1 MECLADTIAII
12 RYFSELEP
20 LGRKAKEVLEG
31 ADKGENVIWISI
43 ISVVEIMY
51 LAEKNRIPLD
61 LEELMEVLEKTNNYI
76 VVDLDLE
83 IVNVASKISGM
94 DLHDR
99 LIVAT
104 AKYLEVPIISNDKVI
119 RNSGIIDIIW
129 D

>member
-1 MECLADTIAII
+1 
-12 RYFSELEP
+12 
-20 LGRKAKEVLEG
+20 
-31 ADKGENVIWISI
+31 
-43 ISVVEIMY
+43 
-51 LAEKNRIPLD
+51 
-61 LEELMEVLEKTNNYI
+61 MEVLEKTNNYI

>member
-1 MECLADTIAII
+1 
-12 RYFSELEP
+12 
-20 LGRKAKEVLEG
+20 
-31 ADKGENVIWISI
+31 
-43 ISVVEIMY
+43 
-51 LAEKNRIPLD
+51 
-61 LEELMEVLEKTNNYI
+61 MEVLEKTNNYI

-119 RNSGIIDIIW
+119 RNSGIIVIIW